1 MVYLAY
7 RGGCMTTIKNSF
19 DKNILINLIGI
30 MISINEEQRND
41 LKLLTTDELEHKY
54 KLLIKEKSE
63 EML

>member
-1 MVYLAY
+1 MN
-7 RGGCMTTIKNSF
+7 TIKNSF

-30 MISINEEQRND
+30 MIAINEEQRND